1 MAAIGILVVDDD
13 PVVIDVI
20 STHLKNQG
28 YSMTSARNGLEAW
41 EKYEDKKPD
50 IVITDLDMPQMGG
63 EELVRKIKQKSP
75 RTITIVLTGQGSI
88 ESAANVMRSG
98 CDDYLL
104 KPIQD
109 IARISFVIRH
119 SIERRDLLARSLLQG
134 RVSWAK
140 SEYMN
145 RLCDELSNPVHGLLT
160 KTEELIQL
168 LGKTD
173 DKNVFALAK
182 EIKGYTETLV
192 EVTGGLCNG
201 CERLRLVE
209 KRAYAEK
216 A

>member
-1 MAAIGILVVDDD
+1 MAAINILVADDD
-13 PVVIDVI
+13 PVVVDVV
-20 STHLKNQG
+20 SAHLENQG

-41 EKYEDKKPD
+41 KMYEDKNPD

-75 RTITIVLTGQGSI
+75 RTITIVLTGRGSV
-88 ESAANVMRSG
+88 ESAVNVMRSG

-109 IARISFVIRH
+109 LNRLSTVIRH
-119 SIERRDLLARSLLQG
+119 SIERRDLFARSFLQS

-145 RLCDELSNPVHGLLT
+145 RLCDELSNPVHSLLT
-160 KTEELIQL
+160 KTEMLIRL
-168 LGKTD
+168 LEKAGVKE
-173 DKNVFALAK
+173 ALAVAM

-192 EVTGGLCNG
+192 EITGRLCDG
-201 CERLRLVE
+201 CERLKLVE
-209 KRAYAEK
+209 KQAGAGNS
-216 A
+216 